1 MPQIFFR
8 LSRKSPGS
16 FARSDG
22 LVVTPSRMPSA
33 AMASM
38 SLMLPVSTNSFIII
52 AFTFL
57 RLLNQHK
64 GHKGHEEG
72 FPSRIF
78 LCVLGVLCVD
88 SAPQLRLVLD
98 RIREFPDALDFDGHR
113 VTGRQRPDA
122 GRRAGGDDVPGSSV
136 ITNVMNST
144 MYSIE
149 KIRCAV

>member
-52 AFTFL
+52 AFAFL
-57 RLLNQHK
+57 RLLNQHHSFVSLVSFVLTQR
-64 GHKGHEEG
+64 HK
-72 FPSRIF
+72 
-78 LCVLGVLCVD
+78 
-88 SAPQLRLVLD
+88 LRLVLD

-122 GRRAGGDDVPGSSV
+122 GRRAGGDDVPRLERH
-136 ITNVMNST
+136 N
-144 MYSIE
+144 
-149 KIRCAV
+149 